1 MTRWTRGGIFLLS
14 IMFIFMLFQTINVKA
29 IESESHHNHIY
40 SYDDFKSKSLI
51 VKTDEV
57 INFNDYGVIDSSYID
72 DEIVTL
78 HFDSIDKAIDCYEQ
92 LKDKEYI
99 EFVEPDMYIGISE
112 DNIIEGREEE
122 NNTYNSWGIEYL
134 AIDKYSKY
142 IKEENKNNIIT
153 IAVIDSGI
161 DYNHP
166 IFKDKLLTTG
176 YDFVNNDDD
185 PYDDDFQGHGTHVAG
200 IIADATRNISNIKIM
215 PLKALNSIGRGTISS
230 VGNSIKYAI
239 DSGVDIINLSL
250 GFITGVHSKLIEEMI
265 VEAVEAGVTVVNA
278 AGNYNANT
286 INSCPSHIDQAIIV
300 SSIDNNNNKA
310 YTSNYGPNI
319 DVAAPGVGIYSA
331 APGGSYVYKNGTS
344 MAAPHISVIAAM
356 LKLNNPDLKPVEIE
370 NFIKEY
376 SIDIGEKGVDWFFG
390 SGVPN
395 MALALPKVSLE
406 NILIDK
412 DEITLE
418 IGEKYKLN
426 LVYYP
431 KDYIN
436 DSEVLWES
444 LALPKVSLENIL
456 IDKDEITLEIG
467 EKYKLNLVYYPKDY
481 INDSEVLW
489 ESSNNEVATVD
500 NGEVMAVKEG
510 ESIITATILDKTA
523 SCKVIVKNNEVNLY
537 AEDETLKLDSS
548 TEENLKDNRDI
559 NENITE
565 KEKSVELLYLDNS
578 YKSEKIEEVDI
589 YNKNNINDEENYKN
603 DLDIINEDNDE
614 VVIAYEKDIEEN
626 IIEDEQSNTIASE
639 SIENAG
645 KNDNNKFIFIGLF
658 LVVIIFI
665 ANKFYKRLKR

>member
-1 MTRWTRGGIFLLS
+1 MTRWTRGSIFLLS
-14 IMFIFMLFQTINVKA
+14 IMFIFMLFPTINVKA
-29 IESESHHNHIY
+29 IESERHHNHIY
-40 SYDDFKSKSLI
+40 SYDEFKSKSLI
-51 VKTDEV
+51 VKTDEL
-57 INFNDYGVIDSSYID
+57 INFNDYGVIDSSHID

-99 EFVEPDMYIGISE
+99 EFVEPDMYIDISE
-112 DNIIEGREEE
+112 DNIIEGREDE

-239 DSGVDIINLSL
+239 DSDVDIINLSL

-310 YTSNYGPNI
+310 YTSNYGPSI

-444 LALPKVSLENIL
+444 
-456 IDKDEITLEIG
+456 
-467 EKYKLNLVYYPKDY
+467 
-481 INDSEVLW
+481 
-489 ESSNNEVATVD
+489 SNNEVAIVD

-565 KEKSVELLYLDNS
+565 KEISEEKKEKSIELLYLDNS

-639 SIENAG
+639 SVENAG

>member
-1 MTRWTRGGIFLLS
+1 MTRWTRGSIFLLS
-14 IMFIFMLFQTINVKA
+14 IMFIFMLFPTINVKA

-40 SYDDFKSKSLI
+40 SYSYDEFKSKSLI
-51 VKTDEV
+51 VKTDEL
-57 INFNDYGVIDSSYID
+57 INFNDYGVIDSSHID

-99 EFVEPDMYIGISE
+99 EFVEPDMYIDISE

-239 DSGVDIINLSL
+239 DSDVDIINLSL

-310 YTSNYGPNI
+310 YTSNYGPSI

-444 LALPKVSLENIL
+444 
-456 IDKDEITLEIG
+456 
-467 EKYKLNLVYYPKDY
+467 
-481 INDSEVLW
+481 
-489 ESSNNEVATVD
+489 SNNEVAIVD

-565 KEKSVELLYLDNS
+565 KEISEEKKEKSIELLYLDNS

-639 SIENAG
+639 SVENAG

>member
-1 MTRWTRGGIFLLS
+1 
-14 IMFIFMLFQTINVKA
+14 
-29 IESESHHNHIY
+29 
-40 SYDDFKSKSLI
+40 
-51 VKTDEV
+51 
-57 INFNDYGVIDSSYID
+57 
-72 DEIVTL
+72 
-78 HFDSIDKAIDCYEQ
+78 
-92 LKDKEYI
+92 
-99 EFVEPDMYIGISE
+99 
-112 DNIIEGREEE
+112 
-122 NNTYNSWGIEYL
+122 
-134 AIDKYSKY
+134 
-142 IKEENKNNIIT
+142 
-153 IAVIDSGI
+153 
-161 DYNHP
+161 
-166 IFKDKLLTTG
+166 
-176 YDFVNNDDD
+176 
-185 PYDDDFQGHGTHVAG
+185 
-200 IIADATRNISNIKIM
+200 
-215 PLKALNSIGRGTISS
+215 
-230 VGNSIKYAI
+230 
-239 DSGVDIINLSL
+239 
-250 GFITGVHSKLIEEMI
+250 
-265 VEAVEAGVTVVNA
+265 
-278 AGNYNANT
+278 
-286 INSCPSHIDQAIIV
+286 
-300 SSIDNNNNKA
+300 
-310 YTSNYGPNI
+310 
-319 DVAAPGVGIYSA
+319 
-331 APGGSYVYKNGTS
+331 
-344 MAAPHISVIAAM
+344 M

-395 MALALPKVSLE
+395 MA
-406 NILIDK
+406 
-412 DEITLE
+412 
-418 IGEKYKLN
+418 
-426 LVYYP
+426 
-431 KDYIN
+431 
-436 DSEVLWES
+436 

-603 DLDIINEDNDE
+603 DLDIIDEDNDE

-639 SIENAG
+639 SVENAG

>member
-1 MTRWTRGGIFLLS
+1 MTRWTRGSIFLLS
-14 IMFIFMLFQTINVKA
+14 IMFIFMLFPTINVKA

-40 SYDDFKSKSLI
+40 SYSYDEFKSKSLI
-51 VKTDEV
+51 VKTDEL
-57 INFNDYGVIDSSYID
+57 INFNDYGVIDSSHID

-99 EFVEPDMYIGISE
+99 EFVEPDMYIDISE

-122 NNTYNSWGIEYL
+122 NNRYNSWGIEYL

-239 DSGVDIINLSL
+239 DSDVDIINLSL

-310 YTSNYGPNI
+310 YTSNYGPSI

-331 APGGSYVYKNGTS
+331 APGGSYVYKSGTS

-395 MALALPKVSLE
+395 MA
-406 NILIDK
+406 
-412 DEITLE
+412 
-418 IGEKYKLN
+418 
-426 LVYYP
+426 
-431 KDYIN
+431 
-436 DSEVLWES
+436 

-565 KEKSVELLYLDNS
+565 KEKNVEKKEKGVELLYLDNS
-578 YKSEKIEEVDI
+578 YKAEKIEGLDT
-589 YNKNNINDEENYKN
+589 YNENNINDEENYKN
-603 DLDIINEDNDE
+603 YLDIIDEDNDE

-626 IIEDEQSNTIASE
+626 IIEDEQSTTRVSESSEKTKNNGNTI
-639 SIENAG
+639 
-645 KNDNNKFIFIGLF
+645 FIFIGLF
-658 LVVIIFI
+658 LVVSIFI
-665 ANKFYKRLKR
+665 GNKFYKRLKR